1 MREQVFLN
9 LRENIEFNILTF
21 CTQQFEYVDMA
32 HIDIT
37 MNMHV
42 LLEINAF

>member
-9 LRENIEFNILTF
+9 LRENIEFNFLKF
-21 CTQQFEYVDMA
+21 CTHQFEYRL
-32 HIDIT
+32 IWPIIT

-42 LLEINAF
+42 LLEINAL